1 MGNSTLYDKY
11 NLRGNVDISIKL
23 DKVCYFPGEQL
34 TGKILITPNFNLFE
48 EAKRYC
54 EIIISLTQHSSYV
67 YQVGSD
73 YETEEEIMPLM
84 KHKFR
89 FSDFIE
95 LDNQGIITLPISYL
109 LPTYTRP
116 SIFLNRTDYVKHF
129 ISVDYPHFNVKRTL
143 LFAVKNHIKYHF
155 QTRILRCPYNY
166 QTVLNKK
173 KFISNKGSCRFI
185 INMPRNYFLYNEKIG
200 YNIFLDCNTLQIEV
214 KSIKISLLRKI
225 KNNFRNNYLHIRNK
239 KYETLLTKAYNTK
252 KGEKTYNIVDY
263 ICFCDCPS
271 LNKDYVPAI
280 SIYNWMDSHGL
291 FEVDDDSLKNL
302 LPSFPVGLISIDYFL
317 HAEIE
322 YDSIFTSDDRIDI
335 PIEFC
340 SIIYDNI
347 QNTNNIQ
354 PNYPND
360 IPNNNMNNNINNS
373 LNNNI
378 YNSINNS
385 MNQITTSSNNFR
397 PNNSTNNFVNI
408 NEVDNINI
416 IENENAPPPTIK
428 TNNIDI
434 KKNYAEDKKDIDL
447 SDWVIINK

>member
-1 MGNSTLYDKY
+1 
-11 NLRGNVDISIKL
+11 
-23 DKVCYFPGEQL
+23 
-34 TGKILITPNFNLFE
+34 
-48 EAKRYC
+48 
-54 EIIISLTQHSSYV
+54 
-67 YQVGSD
+67 
-73 YETEEEIMPLM
+73 
-84 KHKFR
+84 
-89 FSDFIE
+89 
-95 LDNQGIITLPISYL
+95 
-109 LPTYTRP
+109 
-116 SIFLNRTDYVKHF
+116 
-129 ISVDYPHFNVKRTL
+129 
-143 LFAVKNHIKYHF
+143 
-155 QTRILRCPYNY
+155 
-166 QTVLNKK
+166 
-173 KFISNKGSCRFI
+173 
-185 INMPRNYFLYNEKIG
+185 
-200 YNIFLDCNTLQIEV
+200 
-214 KSIKISLLRKI
+214 
-225 KNNFRNNYLHIRNK
+225 
-239 KYETLLTKAYNTK
+239 
-252 KGEKTYNIVDY
+252 
-263 ICFCDCPS
+263 
-271 LNKDYVPAI
+271 
-280 SIYNWMDSHGL
+280 MDSHGL

-347 QNTNNIQ
+347 QNTNIQ